1 MPSASFRFGTEN
13 QHELRMECSYF
24 GGERYFVNDKL
35 LHSYWG
41 LHPRITR
48 EFQAEGHAVRIDL
61 NANLKRIE
69 VNGFIDGELVAPDL
83 YADLNRQFTQRRKP
97 QNIFITFVIWV
108 VIGIAT
114 VTLLR
119 IFNVAT

>member
-1 MPSASFRFGTEN
+1 M
-13 QHELRMECSYF
+13 
-24 GGERYFVNDKL
+24 NDKL